1 SSDHAAAP
9 HRDLLSF
16 PTRRSSDLLVPTHN
30 LVLAAAGVVGGGWI
44 ALGALQTP
52 NVLVLAAV
60 SAVGFGMAGY
70 VLNDIWDR
78 AADRGHRSEEHTS
91 ELQSLAYLV
100 CRLLLEK

>member
-1 SSDHAAAP
+1 MI
-9 HRDLLSF
+9 DLL
-16 PTRRSSDLLVPTHN
+16 RLVRTHN

-78 AADRGHRSEEHTS
+78 AADRVNRPGGERPARARIPLRDDAAHGR
-91 ELQSLAYLV
+91 
-100 CRLLLEK
+100 